1 MNARA
6 ARGENR
12 HLRVTARLNDRCREE
27 PGHHRETPMADT
39 RLHDMYDPQTVAL
52 FKASLIEAWVSL
64 RPEQRA
70 RVSRSVLVAG
80 LLRSAAA
87 GERDPD
93 RLRDAALAEGLSC
106 TLH

>member
-1 MNARA
+1 
-6 ARGENR
+6 
-12 HLRVTARLNDRCREE
+12 
-27 PGHHRETPMADT
+27 MADT
-39 RLHDMYDPQTVAL
+39 RQHDMYEPETVAL
-52 FKASLIEAWVSL
+52 FKQTLLEAWASL

-70 RVSRSVLVAG
+70 RVSRSVLVTG